1 MSLRTNLLLIILGAI
16 FIWFIQ
22 TTPLHAPEPI
32 EQIQPI
38 ATSTDILPLA
48 TSTTQA
54 TTTIT
59 IATSTKAK
67 QPTPLKKPLPI
78 TPPVASSTVA
88 STPPPTP
95 EPPPDFERINNV
107 SRQSIVNILCT
118 TKGNELSPIT
128 ATGIMID
135 PRGIILTNAHVG
147 QYMLLRN
154 FREKGFVQC
163 VVRTGSPA
171 YPRYTL
177 ELMYIS
183 PRWVEQN
190 KTLLKDTNPK
200 GTGQYDYAF
209 LHITGSLDKSPLPN
223 TFPYLTLDIRN
234 NIDVEPVI
242 LISYP
247 AGFLGGISV
256 LQDLSVASAITTVQ
270 KAYTYSDS
278 TSTLDLISVGGTV
291 LSQKGASGGAVIDRH
306 GNVIGMITTTS
317 DGQSTSDRD
326 LRAITIS
333 HINRSLS
340 EETTSD
346 IDALFA
352 QNPSVVTQTFQKTI
366 EGTLIKLITDAITK

>member
-1 MSLRTNLLLIILGAI
+1 
-16 FIWFIQ
+16 
-22 TTPLHAPEPI
+22 
-32 EQIQPI
+32 
-38 ATSTDILPLA
+38 
-48 TSTTQA
+48 
-54 TTTIT
+54 
-59 IATSTKAK
+59 
-67 QPTPLKKPLPI
+67 
-78 TPPVASSTVA
+78 
-88 STPPPTP
+88 
-95 EPPPDFERINNV
+95 
-107 SRQSIVNILCT
+107 
-118 TKGNELSPIT
+118 
-128 ATGIMID
+128 MID

-154 FREKGFVQC
+154 FRENGFVQC

-209 LHITGSLDKSPLPN
+209 LHITGTTDKSPLPN
-223 TFPYLTLDIRN
+223 TFPYLTLDTRN
-234 NIDVEPVI
+234 NIDAEPVI

-291 LSQKGASGGAVIDRH
+291 LSQKGASGGAVIDRYGH
-306 GNVIGMITTTS
+306 VIGMITTAS

-333 HINRSLS
+333 HVNRSLS
-340 EETTSD
+340 EETTGD
-346 IDALFA
+346 IDALFT